1 MGAPAHATR
10 TRVGPRVPFP
20 AARTRAAVR
29 ACVRAWRVLTGGVL
43 RGPAGRRRR
52 SREDRH
58 ARALCPRHSLGGA
71 RLGGCA
77 RLSRPSFTKASPAT
91 QVAMARAVAGHA
103 SAYTRVALGSPRSVH
118 VHARARGRA
127 CAVAGGVCHHGGV
140 RAFAETTKAAT
151 RVSAPLAVA
160 VREPAKVN
168 VDATARTWGTGT
180 TCAAGGL
187 ARSSSRWP
195 AEACHVS
202 IVDCA
207 APRPSDA
214 LRIVPIRGAGRVLS
228 ISAVHRWKAPAV
240 TANICPCSPRSRRR
254 LMGAPSGTTRRN
266 DGGVWRGRFSRQKP
280 PVFAARAPAR
290 AARAPAGARRPSVG
304 RYSIPSATPAHAP
317 LAPVTPAAAP
327 QRPLR
332 SSTPRAARARVR
344 NSNSGCAAGRRRATA
359 AAHARAAPAFF
370 LIAKGSLRCPFGCPP
385 TAADASLMGRS
396 RPPRPPPAAPARGGR
411 WGGFAPKK
419 KRSPRA
425 KRRRNGNG
433 NGNASIDRSIDRARE
448 KNDSGVG
455 SARAFV
461 RASFLDPIERERR
474 RQNFD

>member
-20 AARTRAAVR
+20 AARTRAAVH
-29 ACVRAWRVLTGGVL
+29 ACVSAWRVLTGGVL

-58 ARALCPRHSLGGA
+58 DRAPCPRHSLGGA

-91 QVAMARAVAGHA
+91 QVAMARAVAGYA
-103 SAYTRVALGSPRSVH
+103 TAYTRVALGSPRSVH

-127 CAVAGGVCHHGGV
+127 RAVAGGVCHHGGV
-140 RAFAETTKAAT
+140 RASAETTQGAT

-160 VREPAKVN
+160 VREAAKVN

-187 ARSSSRWP
+187 ARSSSRRP

-202 IVDCA
+202 INA

-214 LRIVPIRGAGRVLS
+214 LRIVPIRGAGHVLS

-240 TANICPCSPRSRRR
+240 TGNICPCSPRSRRR
-254 LMGAPSGTTRRN
+254 LMEAPSGTTRRH
-266 DGGVWRGRFSRQKP
+266 DGGVRHGRFSRQKP

-290 AARAPAGARRPSVG
+290 AARAPAGTRRPSVG

-317 LAPVTPAAAP
+317 LAPVTTTAAP

-344 NSNSGCAAGRRRATA
+344 NSNSGRAAGRRRATA
-359 AAHARAAPAFF
+359 AARARAPRRRFF
-370 LIAKGSLRCPFGCPP
+370 LSRRGPFG
-385 TAADASLMGRS
+385 
-396 RPPRPPPAAPARGGR
+396 APSVA
-411 WGGFAPKK
+411 
-419 KRSPRA
+419 
-425 KRRRNGNG
+425 
-433 NGNASIDRSIDRARE
+433 
-448 KNDSGVG
+448 
-455 SARAFV
+455 
-461 RASFLDPIERERR
+461 LR
-474 RQNFD
+474 RQRMRS